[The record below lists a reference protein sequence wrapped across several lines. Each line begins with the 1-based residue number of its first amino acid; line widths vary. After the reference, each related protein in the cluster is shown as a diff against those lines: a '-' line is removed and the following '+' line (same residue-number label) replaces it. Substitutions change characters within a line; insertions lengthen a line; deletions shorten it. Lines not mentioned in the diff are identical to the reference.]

1 MADYSEL
8 KRKAQEIRDEV
19 KAGANTANRV
29 GLALEETV
37 KALEAENKRAEQAEV
52 SLENAVQML
61 QDETE
66 DLPSIRE
73 QLETLVVNDLTTGGV
88 DKALSAEMGKVL
100 GEELTELEQ
109 EVGKADLAQLPIVDK
124 AVAQALVM
132 LVTRVEALES
142 MVQALTGGYYHEELV
157 AKELKIDGCSTII
170 TGEGAPGAIP
180 DFLGQIYVD
189 TTNKE
194 SYTACGWDAVSD
206 WKANN

>member
-52 SLENAVQML
+52 SLENSVQLL

-73 QLETLVVNDLTTGGV
+73 KLDTLVVPL
-88 DKALSAEMGKVL
+88 
-100 GEELTELEQ
+100 
-109 EVGKADLAQLPIVDK
+109 
-124 AVAQALVM
+124 
-132 LVTRVEALES
+132 LVTPAQKSAMEAEGTWEAFLQS
-142 MVQALTGGYYHEELV
+142 NLFVCVSEE
-157 AKELKIDGCSTII
+157 
-170 TGEGAPGAIP
+170 
-180 DFLGQIYVD
+180 
-189 TTNKE
+189 
-194 SYTACGWDAVSD
+194 
-206 WKANN
+206 

>member
-8 KRKAQEIRDEV
+8 KRRAQEIRDEV

-73 QLETLVVNDLTTGGV
+73 QLETLVVNDLTTGGS
-88 DKALSAEMGKVL
+88 DKALSAEMGK
-100 GEELTELEQ
+100 
-109 EVGKADLAQLPIVDK
+109 
-124 AVAQALVM
+124 M
-132 LVTRVEALES
+132 L
-142 MVQALTGGYYHEELV
+142 
-157 AKELKIDGCSTII
+157 AKE
-170 TGEGAPGAIP
+170 A
-180 DFLGQIYVD
+180 
-189 TTNKE
+189 TTQHKGLM
-194 SYTACGWDAVSD
+194 SADDKKYTLSILDKTVTLVSSE
-206 WKANN
+206 AY